1 MFSLEIPV
9 KVINKMWYT
18 TVIITGNRPLPVP
31 RLIMVLAHP
40 VLTTRIIGKI
50 QEDVRSPVAMELYP
64 RSIMAEI
71 TVKGIACHDPVTFLA
86 PVHLAILMLVLATLD
101 TMSMS
106 PCLMTVAIVL
116 LRLIAKAATVETTN
130 VAPRVNVVMNN
141 GGAGTQLALASRDAD
156 SEPTIK
162 REPAT
167 VVILKPNR
175 LISRTVILP
184 SVQGAMYPAIG
195 TIPAIVLATVIVV
208 ELNASIVR
216 FLTLTARVVV
226 QVPTKM
232 WAAPVIM
239 STAGAGGITT
249 MVKAKLLDVVVVV
262 IIVIA
267 PPPVVVGK
275 MATITMVDTVTR
287 TTEIP
292 HCVANVPLFAIGMTQ
307 HLVPVPMVIVVVP
320 NTKNARYLIRTRS
333 ADVPVPIR
341 M

>member
-1 MFSLEIPV
+1 
-9 KVINKMWYT
+9 
-18 TVIITGNRPLPVP
+18 
-31 RLIMVLAHP
+31 
-40 VLTTRIIGKI
+40 
-50 QEDVRSPVAMELYP
+50 
-64 RSIMAEI
+64 
-71 TVKGIACHDPVTFLA
+71 
-86 PVHLAILMLVLATLD
+86 
-101 TMSMS
+101 
-106 PCLMTVAIVL
+106 MTVAIVL
-116 LRLIAKAATVETTN
+116 LRLIAKAATVETIN
-130 VAPRVNVVMNN
+130 VAPRVNVVTNN
-141 GGAGTQLALASRDAD
+141 GGAGTQPALASRDAD

-226 QVPTKM
+226 QVPTRM
-232 WAAPVIM
+232 SAAPVIM
-239 STAGAGGITT
+239 STVGAGGIMT
-249 MVKAKLLDVVVVV
+249 MVKVKLLDVVVVV

-275 MATITMVDTVTR
+275 MATITMVDTVTV
-287 TTEIP
+287 TTAIL
-292 HCVANVPLFAIGMTQ
+292 HCVANVPLPVIGMTQ
-307 HLVPVPMVIVVVP
+307 HLVQVPMVIVVVP
-320 NTKNARYLIRTRS
+320 STKNARYPIRTRS

-341 M
+341 MSAVHRMVTIIGAVGPTRVLPLLDAKSVPMFK